1 MYHTLALTIYW
12 TMGIIAY
19 LAGASYT
26 IGLYSS
32 PKIGPTFPSVVFG
45 LLFPIS
51 LPFLAFI
58 LGFVYATELMFKY
71 VPIVWQ
77 LIFGNLYRAGLYAA
91 GKGKPHD
98 S

>member
-1 MYHTLALTIYW
+1 MMHHTLVLTIYW

-45 LLFPIS
+45 VLFPIS
-51 LPFLAFI
+51 LPFLVFI
-58 LGFVYATELMFKY
+58 YFMFEY